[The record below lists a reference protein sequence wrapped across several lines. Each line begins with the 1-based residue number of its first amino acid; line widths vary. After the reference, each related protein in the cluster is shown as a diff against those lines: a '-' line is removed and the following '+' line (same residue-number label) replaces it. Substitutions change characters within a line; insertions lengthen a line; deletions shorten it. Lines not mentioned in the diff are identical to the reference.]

1 MKAKN
6 AEELLKGIDF
16 PLLKEQKKALLK
28 LIEDIDNVPVLE
40 KLEGVIT
47 LINEVQDLAVDVYG
61 MEENE
66 VFDLHP
72 DDEDDSENDG
82 ECTNGLKI
90 SKPYFEITSSG
101 YNKDLEREEIQV
113 HCGENGNLFLFKT
126 PEGFVVDIYNQMEN
140 IDSLTVWED
149 DLSPLEI
156 TIDPVL
162 HVDRI
167 AEFLIKNGQKH
178 SAITAELGLRPSHAD
193 SDEILMEDFFYLEGH
208 KKWYPKNSS
217 MYGNFEQAIAEYL
230 RNNRDNY

>member
-6 AEELLKGIDF
+6 AEEIIKGIDF

-40 KLEGVIT
+40 KLEGIV
-47 LINEVQDLAVDVYG
+47 LINEIQDSAVDFYG
-61 MEENE
+61 MEEKE
-66 VFDLHP
+66 VFDLH
-72 DDEDDSENDG
+72 DDEDEPTTDG
-82 ECTNGLKI
+82 EPVK

-101 YNKDLEREEIQV
+101 YNKELEREEIQI
-113 HCGENGNLFLFKT
+113 HAGENGNVFLFKT
-126 PEGFVVDIYNQMEN
+126 PEGFVIDIYNQMEN

-162 HVDRI
+162 HADRI
-167 AEFLIKNGQKH
+167 AEFLVTKGQKH
-178 SAITAELGLRPSHAD
+178 SEITANLGLRPSHAD

-208 KKWYPKNSS
+208 KKWYPKSGNS
-217 MYGNFEQAIAEYL
+217 MYGDFENAIADYL

>member
-1 MKAKN
+1 MKAES
-6 AEELLKGIDF
+6 AEQIILGIDY
-16 PLLKEQKKALLK
+16 PLLKEQKKTLLK

-40 KLEGVIT
+40 HLEGIVT
-47 LINEVQDLAVDVYG
+47 LLNSIQDSAVDYYG
-61 MEENE
+61 KEENE

-72 DDEDDSENDG
+72 DEDEPENDG
-82 ECTNGLKI
+82 EPVK
-90 SKPYFEITSSG
+90 SKLYFEITSSG
-101 YNKDLEREEIQV
+101 YNEELEREEIQI
-113 HCGENGNLFLFKT
+113 HAGENGNVFLFKT
-126 PEGFVVDIYNQMEN
+126 PEGFVIDIYNQMEN
-140 IDSLTVWED
+140 IDSMTVWED

-178 SAITAELGLRPSHAD
+178 SEITANLGLRPSHAD
-193 SDEILMEDFFYLEGH
+193 SDEILMEDYFYLEGH